1 MVEVLTITKAKDH
14 QEEDGSNDE
23 QEILDYSSEHIE
35 RFPVDTE
42 EVGDNSFGKID
53 EDKDDGPNNRL
64 IHEQTD
70 ENSVGK

>member
-42 EVGDNSFGKID
+42 EVGDNSFSKID